1 MQTAGN
7 QQQRS
12 QKKKKRRPAH
22 GQHSAEPGTAGGS
35 PTERGASRG
44 PRGLREYNLQ
54 VLGGIIGQPHRDLRP
69 QGAATQSTGAGC
81 IVHPT
86 QVHAFAVRASYP
98 RALSCSLYTVP
109 WTRGWW
115 SRPTDRPSG
124 GDQGWNSITDSRGG
138 IFIAEVTSIHPPIH
152 HGQAVGSCCCCTLW
166 FCLCAL
172 PPSPS
177 LAIRRPGLPSASA
190 LRPVFF
196 FSTLGTFTCCTAPFP
211 GHPSSYPH
219 SHLTIKQFQILDGS
233 PLYLLGCYL
242 VPSIRSRPST
252 LDPRDLV
259 TPSIKSRCCP
269 PGHANPSDHPSF
281 KNTNQPNPGSPFV

>member
-12 QKKKKRRPAH
+12 QKKKTRRPAH

-138 IFIAEVTSIHPPIH
+138 IFIAEVTSIHPHSPRP
-152 HGQAVGSCCCCTLW
+152 GSREL
-166 FCLCAL
+166 LLRAL
-172 PPSPS
+172 VLPLLSPS
-177 LAIRRPGLPSASA
+177 LSFSRHPPARPSFRLCLATSFFFLHPWDLHLLHRTFSRSPLILPSLSPHNQTISNPGRVTSLSA
-190 LRPVFF
+190 GLLPCPINPV
-196 FSTLGTFTCCTAPFP
+196 
-211 GHPSSYPH
+211 
-219 SHLTIKQFQILDGS
+219 
-233 PLYLLGCYL
+233 
-242 VPSIRSRPST
+242 ST
-252 LDPRDLV
+252 LDPR
-259 TPSIKSRCCP
+259 SSRPC
-269 PGHANPSDHPSF
+269 NPQYKIALLP
-281 KNTNQPNPGSPFV
+281 TWPR